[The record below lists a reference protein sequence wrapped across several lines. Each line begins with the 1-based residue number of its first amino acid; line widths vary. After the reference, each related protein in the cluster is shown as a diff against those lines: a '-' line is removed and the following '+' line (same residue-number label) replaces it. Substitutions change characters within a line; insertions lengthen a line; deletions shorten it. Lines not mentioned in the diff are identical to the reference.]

1 MSAVATTK
9 TTERQHNFMNSY
21 YSRRNSMRVLT
32 AQLLLVIGLLL
43 FECSVSEA
51 SDLRAVNGS
60 RASTY
65 CLYQEQNST
74 HQKEQGA
81 VWFDAQDNCLVYTCA
96 AGVGN
101 EPQAHIVVTQIDCNE
116 FYCDVGT
123 ELRKT
128 SGSCCGECVRTHCQH
143 NNTLYAVGESWH
155 NDADCTLLECVRRD
169 NGEIAINSYQRS
181 CPPIDP
187 SCPPERIYRN
197 SCCFV
202 CRPLASPRI
211 EQLADI
217 EQTQDMWTAE
227 WYRQHPCVRDC
238 QVDAAP
244 MTCHYTFVVEW
255 YQTFSKAC
263 FDCPLNLTDCS
274 RPHCIMGDGLERS
287 ITVVNRMMPG
297 PAIEV
302 CEGDQIVVDVKN
314 NLLGESTTIHWHG
327 LHQKKTPYMDGVPH
341 ITQCPISPHA
351 TFRYSFP
358 ADNPGTHF
366 WHSHTGMQR
375 GDGVFGSLIIRRPK
389 NSEPHGGL
397 YDFDLSEHVLV
408 VQDWIHD
415 TGASIFAYHHHSRG
429 DNKPHNILINGR
441 GRYYNRIWADMKRQH
456 RMAAEAAPTAAPAEA
471 PKMTKL
477 TPTNLN
483 LTAASSRD
491 PVQPASKSPSAAP
504 TPPSLVKLLSNE
516 ARQSNSS
523 KANGSGSL
531 PDPVVHSRQ
540 RRGNLQE
547 IPLEQIP
554 HQVYH
559 VRRGFRYRFRIV
571 NAEYLNCPIE
581 VSVDNH
587 TLTAINSDGYDI
599 EAMEV
604 GSIVTYS
611 GERFDFVLNA
621 NQEVGNYWLRLKGLM
636 DCSERFTSAFQVA
649 ILRYEGAVENEP
661 SAELGYAHN
670 ATGIQLNVMNRGP
683 GYTDTKTVAEMRA
696 LPIYDKV
703 SGIDDDTLKPE
714 ADYKFYVYYDF
725 YRKDNPEFHHS
736 DYYGMDT
743 NVTKEN
749 ILYTPQLNHISL
761 KFPAVALLPQR
772 HQLTDELFCNETTLA
787 QQGIDCREQFCKC
800 HHVLQVPL
808 NAVVELI
815 IVDEGFTF
823 YANHPFHLHGNAFR
837 VVGLERLGE
846 NVTIEMIKQLDQFKL
861 LKRNLINPP
870 VKDTVT
876 VPDGGYTIIR
886 FEAYNPGYWLFHCH
900 IEFHAEIGMALVIK
914 VGDDDKMVP
923 VPRNFPTCGDYVP
936 DSRTNLETSPPID
949 IPGSPT
955 TSAPPT
961 RDTSTRNLATGLPF
975 IILMLTMLQLVSMR

>member
-1 MSAVATTK
+1 M
-9 TTERQHNFMNSY
+9 
-21 YSRRNSMRVLT
+21 
-32 AQLLLVIGLLL
+32 LLVCTLFLLS
-43 FECSVSEA
+43 CSSTEA
-51 SDLRAVNGS
+51 SSIQTVGEPAG
-60 RASTY
+60 STY
-65 CLYQEQNST
+65 CQYQERNNT
-74 HQKEQGA
+74 YRKEQGS
-81 VWFDAQDNCLVYTCA
+81 VWFDAQDNCLVYSCA

-101 EPQAHIVVTQIDCNE
+101 KPQAHIVVTPIDCSE

-128 SGSCCGECVRTHCQH
+128 PGSCCGECVRTHCQH

-155 NDADCTLLECVRRD
+155 NDADCTLLECNRMD
-169 NGEIAINSYQRS
+169 NGEITIDSYKRN
-181 CPPIDP
+181 CRPIDP
-187 SCPPERIYRN
+187 QCPSWRIERN
-197 SCCFV
+197 SCCPV
-202 CRPLASPRI
+202 CRPLATARV
-211 EQLADI
+211 EQLDDLDVTRDI
-217 EQTQDMWTAE
+217 WTAE

-274 RPHCIMGDGLERS
+274 RPHCILGDGLQRS

-302 CEGDQIVVDVKN
+302 CEGDQIEVDVKN

-341 ITQCPISPHA
+341 ITQCPIPPHA

-358 ADNPGTHF
+358 ADNSGTHF

-389 NSEPHGGL
+389 SSDPHGGL

-408 VQDWIHD
+408 VQDWIHEP
-415 TGASIFAYHHHSRG
+415 GANIFAFHHHSSG

-456 RMAAEAAPTAAPAEA
+456 RMAAEAP
-471 PKMTKL
+471 
-477 TPTNLN
+477 
-483 LTAASSRD
+483 
-491 PVQPASKSPSAAP
+491 P
-504 TPPSLVKLLSNE
+504 TPPAINKLLNLSASQNSAKIE
-516 ARQSNSS
+516 ESARNSSTDQTQAPNITTLRPMPPPSVIKIQSNDARLSQIQTTNTS
-523 KANGSGSL
+523 RSL
-531 PDPVVHSRQ
+531 PDSVVHSRK
-540 RRGNLQE
+540 RRSNLHT

-571 NAEYLNCPIE
+571 NAEYLNCPIV

-621 NQEVGNYWLRLKGLM
+621 NQEVDNYWLRLKGLM

-649 ILRYEGAVENEP
+649 ILRYEGARDVEP
-661 SAELGYAHN
+661 SAELGYNHN
-670 ATGIQLNVMNRGP
+670 ATGIELNVMNRGP

-703 SGIDDDTLKPE
+703 SGIDHDTLKPE
-714 ADYKFYVYYDF
+714 ADYKFFVYYDF

-736 DYYGMDT
+736 DYYSMDS
-743 NVTKEN
+743 NVTQTN
-749 ILYTPQLNHISL
+749 RLYTPQLNHISL
-761 KFPAVALLPQR
+761 KFPPMALLPQR
-772 HQLTDELFCNETTLA
+772 NQIKDDLFCNETTLS
-787 QQGIDCREQFCKC
+787 QQGIDCREEFCKC
-800 HHVLQVPL
+800 YHVLQVPH

-846 NVTIEMIKQLDQFKL
+846 NVTIEMVKQLDQFKL
-861 LKRNLINPP
+861 LKRNLVNPP

-914 VGDDDKMVP
+914 VGDNDQMVP

-936 DSRTNLETSPPID
+936 DSRGDSESSSTSAYPGNLPTSPT
-949 IPGSPT
+949 PT
-955 TSAPPT
+955 TDASSKVLGSSFT
-961 RDTSTRNLATGLPF
+961 LSCL
-975 IILMLTMLQLVSMR
+975 IISYIFLFRMR

>member
-1 MSAVATTK
+1 MSATT
-9 TTERQHNFMNSY
+9 TCSRQNNFMKSY
-21 YSRRNSMRVLT
+21 YGRSKTMHSNRVPTLT
-32 AQLLLVIGLLL
+32 VQLLLVSGLLL
-43 FECSVSEA
+43 WEYGLTEA
-51 SDLRAVNGS
+51 ASSLTSIKETGAAG
-60 RASTY
+60 STY
-65 CLYQEQNST
+65 CEYKEHNVT

-81 VWFDAQDNCLVYTCA
+81 VWFDAQNNCLVYTCA
-96 AGVGN
+96 AGVGT

-128 SGSCCGECVRTHCQH
+128 SSSCCGECVRTHCQH

-155 NDADCTLLECVRRD
+155 NDADCTLLECARRD
-169 NGEIAINSYQRS
+169 NGEITINSYRRT

-187 SCPPERIYRN
+187 SCPAERIYRN

-202 CRPLASPRI
+202 CRPLATSRI
-211 EQLADI
+211 EQLDDVEVTSDI
-217 EQTQDMWTAE
+217 WTAE
-227 WYRQHPCVRDC
+227 WYRQHPCLRDC
-238 QVDAAP
+238 QAGAPP

-263 FDCPLNLTDCS
+263 YDCPLNLTDCE
-274 RPHCIMGDGLERS
+274 RPHCIMGDGLQRS

-375 GDGVFGSLIIRRPK
+375 GDGVFGPLIIRRPK
-389 NSEPHGGL
+389 QTEPHGGL

-415 TGASIFAYHHHSRG
+415 TGASIFAFHHHSSG

-441 GRYYNRIWADMKRQH
+441 GRYYNRIWANMKRQH
-456 RMAAEAAPTAAPAEA
+456 RMATQAAATEEPEAGRYEPTSKVSASATTTTPAA
-471 PKMTKL
+471 
-477 TPTNLN
+477 
-483 LTAASSRD
+483 
-491 PVQPASKSPSAAP
+491 
-504 TPPSLVKLLSNE
+504 TPPNLIQLLSNE
-516 ARQSNSS
+516 PLQPPSNSS
-523 KANGSGSL
+523 ESSAAT
-531 PDPVVHSRQ
+531 VVHSRP

-559 VRRGFRYRFRIV
+559 VKRGFRYRFRIV
-571 NAEYLNCPIE
+571 NAEYLNCPI
-581 VSVDNH
+581 VLSVDDH
-587 TLTAINSDGYDI
+587 MLTAINSDGYDI

-621 NQEVGNYWLRLKGLM
+621 NQAVNNYWIRLKGLM

-649 ILRYEGAVENEP
+649 ILRYEGAPEAEP
-661 SAELGYAHN
+661 SAELRYDHN
-670 ATGIQLNVMNRGP
+670 ATGIELNVMNRGP
-683 GYTDTKTVAEMRA
+683 GYPDTKTVAEMRA
-696 LPIYDKV
+696 LPIYDSV

-714 ADYKFYVYYDF
+714 ADYKFFVYYDF

-736 DYYGMDT
+736 DYYSMSD
-743 NVTKEN
+743 NVSREN
-749 ILYTPQLNHISL
+749 MLYTPQLNHISL
-761 KFPAVALLPQR
+761 KFPSVALLPQR
-772 HQLTDELFCNETTLA
+772 HQLSDALFCNETTLA

-837 VVGLERLGE
+837 VIGLERLGE

-861 LKRNLINPP
+861 LRRNLINPP

-900 IEFHAEIGMALVIK
+900 IEFHAEIGMALVLK

-923 VPRNFPTCGDYVP
+923 VPHNFPTCGDYVP
-936 DSRTNLETSPPID
+936 DGREETSSTVD
-949 IPGSPT
+949 
-955 TSAPPT
+955 TSENPPT
-961 RDTSTRNLATGLPF
+961 RVPPTKDISARHLATALPLLAL
-975 IILMLTMLQLVSMR
+975 ILHQL

>member
-1 MSAVATTK
+1 MNATT
-9 TTERQHNFMNSY
+9 TTMSSQNNFMKSY
-21 YSRRNSMRVLT
+21 YSERNKMRISRRQALT
-32 AQLLLVIGLLL
+32 AQLLLACGLLL
-43 FECSVSEA
+43 VECGLTEA
-51 SDLRAVNGS
+51 ASGLQAVKHTA
-60 RASTY
+60 ASTY
-65 CLYQEQNST
+65 CEYKEHNVT

-81 VWFDAQDNCLVYTCA
+81 VWFDTQNNCLVYTCA
-96 AGVGN
+96 AGVGT

-128 SGSCCGECVRTHCQH
+128 ASSCCGECVRTHCQH

-155 NDADCTLLECVRRD
+155 NDADCTLLECARRD
-169 NGEIAINSYQRS
+169 SGEIAINSYRRT
-181 CPPIDP
+181 CAPVDA

-202 CRPLASPRI
+202 CRPLATSRI
-211 EQLADI
+211 EELDDV
-217 EQTQDMWTAE
+217 EVTQDIWTPE

-238 QVDAAP
+238 QADAPP

-274 RPHCIMGDGLERS
+274 RPHCIMGDGLQRS

-297 PAIEV
+297 PSIEV

-327 LHQKKTPYMDGVPH
+327 LHQKQTPYMDGVPH

-358 ADNPGTHF
+358 ADNAGTHF

-375 GDGVFGSLIIRRPK
+375 GDGVFGPLIIRRPK
-389 NSEPHGGL
+389 HAEPHGGL

-408 VQDWIHD
+408 VQDWIHEP
-415 TGASIFAYHHHSRG
+415 GASIFAFHHHSSG

-456 RMAAEAAPTAAPAEA
+456 RMAAEAAPTEA
-471 PKMTKL
+471 L
-477 TPTNLN
+477 
-483 LTAASSRD
+483 
-491 PVQPASKSPSAAP
+491 SA
-504 TPPSLVKLLSNE
+504 TPPNLIQLLSSE
-516 ARQSNSS
+516 ALQQQRNSS
-523 KANGSGSL
+523 ESL
-531 PDPVVHSRQ
+531 AAHSRQ
-540 RRGNLQE
+540 RRGNVQN

-559 VRRGFRYRFRIV
+559 VKRGFRYRFRIV
-571 NAEYLNCPIE
+571 NAEYLNCPIL

-587 TLTAINSDGYDI
+587 LLTAINSDGYDI

-621 NQEVGNYWLRLKGLM
+621 NQAVGNYWLRLKGLM

-649 ILRYEGAVENEP
+649 ILRYEGAPEVEP
-661 SAELGYAHN
+661 SAELGYDHN
-670 ATGIQLNVMNRGP
+670 ATGIELNVMNRGP
-683 GYTDTKTVAEMRA
+683 GYADTKTVAEMRA
-696 LPIYDKV
+696 LPIYDTV

-714 ADYKFYVYYDF
+714 ADYKFFVYYDF
-725 YRKDNPEFHHS
+725 YRKDNPEFHNG
-736 DYYGMDT
+736 DYYGMDA
-743 NVTKEN
+743 NVSREN
-749 ILYTPQLNHISL
+749 MLYTPQLNHISL
-761 KFPAVALLPQR
+761 KFPSVALLPQR
-772 HQLTDELFCNETTLA
+772 HQLSDELFCNETTLA

-837 VVGLERLGE
+837 VIGLERLGE

-900 IEFHAEIGMALVIK
+900 IEFHAEIGMALVLK

-923 VPRNFPTCGDYVP
+923 VPHNFPTCGDYMP
-936 DSRTNLETSPPID
+936 GARDETSSTIETTD
-949 IPGSPT
+949 SPAT
-955 TSAPPT
+955 RAPPT
-961 RDTSTRNLATGLPF
+961 KDISARHLATGLPL
-975 IILMLTMLQLVSMR
+975 IALILHQL

>member
-1 MSAVATTK
+1 INVNHNYDKMSVTTTTTTTTTSTVRAARQLQRFTSSSDNMK
-9 TTERQHNFMNSY
+9 TSNKA
-21 YSRRNSMRVLT
+21 SRPCALT
-32 AQLLLVIGLLL
+32 AAVLLLCTLLL
-43 FECSVSEA
+43 CEA
-51 SDLRAVNGS
+51 SDSQTVTEPTPGA
-60 RASTY
+60 TY
-65 CLYQEQNST
+65 CEYLERNNTYR
-74 HQKEQGA
+74 KEQGA
-81 VWFDAQDNCLVYTCA
+81 VWFDAQDNCLVYSCA
-96 AGVGN
+96 AGVGA
-101 EPQAHIVVTQIDCNE
+101 EPQAHIVVTPIDCSE

-123 ELRKT
+123 ELRK
-128 SGSCCGECVRTHCQH
+128 SGDSCCGECVRTHCQH

-155 NDADCTLLECVRRD
+155 NDADCTLLECRRGD
-169 NGEIAINSYQRS
+169 SGEISIESYRRN
-181 CPPIDP
+181 CRPIDP
-187 SCPPERIYRN
+187 QCPAWRIERN
-197 SCCFV
+197 NCCAV
-202 CRPLASPRI
+202 CRPLATSRV
-211 EQLADI
+211 EQLEDGVEAPEDV
-217 EQTQDMWTAE
+217 WTAE
-227 WYRQHPCVRDC
+227 WYRRHPCVRDC
-238 QVDAAP
+238 QAEAPP

-263 FDCPLNLTDCS
+263 FDCPLNLTDCG
-274 RPHCIMGDGLERS
+274 RPHCIMGDGLQRS

-302 CEGDQIVVDVKN
+302 CQGDQVVVDVKN

-327 LHQKKTPYMDGVPH
+327 LHQKQTPYMDGVPH

-358 ADNPGTHF
+358 ADNSGTHF

-389 NSEPHGGL
+389 QLDPHGGL

-408 VQDWIHD
+408 VQDWIHEP
-415 TGASIFAYHHHSRG
+415 GANIFAFHHHSSG

-456 RMAAEAAPTAAPAEA
+456 RLATQ
-471 PKMTKL
+471 TST
-477 TPTNLN
+477 TPTPQPLLN
-483 LTAASSRD
+483 LSALKAAAQIQA
-491 PVQPASKSPSAAP
+491 QP
-504 TPPSLVKLLSNE
+504 T
-516 ARQSNSS
+516 
-523 KANGSGSL
+523 SGSTGNATA
-531 PDPVVHSRQ
+531 VRSRQ
-540 RRGNLQE
+540 RRANLHT

-571 NAEYLNCPIE
+571 NAEYLNCPIV

-621 NQEVGNYWLRLKGLM
+621 NQEVDNYWLRLKGLM

-649 ILRYEGAVENEP
+649 ILRYEGAPEAEP
-661 SAELGYAHN
+661 GAELRYDHN

-683 GYTDTKTVAEMRA
+683 GYADTKTVAEMRA

-703 SGIDDDTLKPE
+703 SGIDDDTLQPE
-714 ADYKFYVYYDF
+714 ADYKFFVYYDF
-725 YRKDNPEFHHS
+725 YRKDNPEFHHA
-736 DYYGMDT
+736 DYYSMDA
-743 NVTKEN
+743 NVTQTN
-749 ILYTPQLNHISL
+749 RLYTPQLNHISL
-761 KFPAVALLPQR
+761 KYPALALLPQR
-772 HQLTDELFCNETTLA
+772 HQFSDELFCNETTLTE
-787 QQGIDCREQFCKC
+787 QGVDCRQQFCKC

-837 VVGLERLGE
+837 VIGLERLGE
-846 NVTIEMIKQLDQFKL
+846 NVTIEMVKQLDQFKL
-861 LKRNLINPP
+861 LKRNFVNPP

-900 IEFHAEIGMALVIK
+900 IEFHAEIGMALVFK
-914 VGDDDKMVP
+914 VGDDDQMLP

-936 DSRTNLETSPPID
+936 GSRGDITSSSTAAHPDGLPTA
-949 IPGSPT
+949 PTPT
-955 TSAPPT
+955 TDAAPNVHP
-961 RDTSTRNLATGLPF
+961 SNLPWLCLLLGCL
-975 IILMLTMLQLVSMR
+975 LLWQ

>member
-1 MSAVATTK
+1 MQRNQGCGTTAK
-9 TTERQHNFMNSY
+9 
-21 YSRRNSMRVLT
+21 
-32 AQLLLVIGLLL
+32 LLLTYGVVLLTFRVSDGL
-43 FECSVSEA
+43 
-51 SDLRAVNGS
+51 RNVNDESTG
-60 RASTY
+60 STY
-65 CLYQEQNST
+65 CEYLERNNT
-74 HQKEQGA
+74 IQKEQGS
-81 VWFDAQDNCLVYTCA
+81 VWFDAQDNCMVYSCA
-96 AGVGN
+96 AGVGS
-101 EPQAHIVVTQIDCNE
+101 EPKAHIVATRIDCNE

-128 SGSCCGECVRTHCQH
+128 PSSCCGECVRTHCQH

-169 NGEIAINSYQRS
+169 TDGEIVINSYKRS

-187 SCPPERIYRN
+187 SCPAERIYRN

-202 CRPLASPRI
+202 CRPLATARI
-211 EQLADI
+211 EEIDDA
-217 EQTQDMWTAE
+217 EMTQDIWTAD
-227 WYRQHPCVRDC
+227 WYRQHPCVRSC
-238 QVDAAP
+238 QTGAEP
-244 MTCHYTFVVEW
+244 MTCHYRFVVEW

-263 FDCPLNLTDCS
+263 FDCPLNRTDCA
-274 RPHCIMGDGLERS
+274 RPHCIMGDGLQRS

-302 CEGDQIVVDVKN
+302 CEGDQIIVDVKN

-358 ADNPGTHF
+358 ADNSGTHF

-375 GDGVFGSLIIRRPK
+375 GDGVFGPLIIRRPK
-389 NSEPHGGL
+389 STEPHGGL
-397 YDFDLSEHVLV
+397 YDFDLGEHVLV
-408 VQDWIHD
+408 VQDWIHEP
-415 TGASIFAYHHHSRG
+415 GASIFAYHHHSRG

-456 RMAAEAAPTAAPAEA
+456 RMETEPVPTEPPKPLNVPTSSNLTTPHSSNVQTNVEPSKLAYVNQVQPFKTAA
-471 PKMTKL
+471 KT
-477 TPTNLN
+477 TT
-483 LTAASSRD
+483 
-491 PVQPASKSPSAAP
+491 
-504 TPPSLVKLLSNE
+504 TPPNLIKLLAPEERLGSTGLL
-516 ARQSNSS
+516 R
-523 KANGSGSL
+523 NGSGSL
-531 PDPVVHSRQ
+531 PDSVVVHSRQ
-540 RRGNLQE
+540 RRGNVNE
-547 IPLEQIP
+547 IPLELIP
-554 HQVYH
+554 HQVYN
-559 VRRGFRYRFRIV
+559 VRRGFRYRFRFI
-571 NAEYLNCPIE
+571 NAEYLNCPIV

-599 EAMEV
+599 EAMQV

-621 NQEVGNYWLRLKGLM
+621 NQEVNNYWLRLKGLM

-649 ILRYEGAVENEP
+649 ILRYEGAPDREP
-661 SAELGYAHN
+661 TAELGYAHKAEGIELN
-670 ATGIQLNVMNRGP
+670 AMNRGP
-683 GYTDTKTVAEMRA
+683 GYADSKTVAEMRA

-703 SGIDDDTLKPE
+703 SGIDDDTLQPE
-714 ADYKFYVYYDF
+714 ADYKFFVYYDF

-743 NVTKEN
+743 NITKEN

-761 KFPAVALLPQR
+761 KFPSLALLPQR
-772 HQLTDELFCNETTLA
+772 HQINDELFCNETTLA
-787 QQGIDCREQFCKC
+787 QQGIDCRQEFCKC
-800 HHVLQVPL
+800 HHVLQVPR

-837 VVGLERLGE
+837 VLGLERLGE

-861 LKRNLINPP
+861 LKRNFINPP

-900 IEFHAEIGMALVIK
+900 IEFHAEIGMALVVK
-914 VGDDDKMVP
+914 VGDDDEMVP

-936 DSRTNLETSPPID
+936 DSRTDEETTMTDDNPAS
-949 IPGSPT
+949 
-955 TSAPPT
+955 TSTALPPPT
-961 RDTSTRNLATGLPF
+961 EDTSTRIRAAGLPL
-975 IILMLTMLQLVSMR
+975 ILLLLGLIHLICLR